1 MGVSRASRAL
11 LFLRHL
17 QTIGMNFALFWV
29 VAALIVMLKDMFD
42 HGGFMVKHKGHDG
55 ADFSSNDNESQR

>member
-17 QTIGMNFALFWV
+17 QTIGMNVALLWD
-29 VAALIVMLKDMFD
+29 VAALITMLKHIVGHSDYK
-42 HGGFMVKHKGHDG
+42 VKHKGHNG
-55 ADFSSNDNESQR
+55 AEISAKDNESER